1 MLFPSSKRLKQWSSL
16 VAPYG
21 VAGILLWGLSS
32 SGIGE
37 NLDLLLYDASIQV
50 RKAPSGSDTKIGI
63 IGINEADIGRY
74 GWPINDRALT
84 TGLQILRAAN
94 VATIGLDIHRNKG
107 VDPGSAELLQEIKQ
121 NPKLVVI
128 FNDAHAIPAPP
139 GTRPE
144 QQAFS
149 DLVVDGDGVVRRDLV
164 HVYGQPPAYLALPLR
179 LWEKAKGNQQL
190 RSTFENPQLQSRW
203 LTPNSG
209 GYRQVDAAG
218 RQRMLSFLQPGSFP
232 IWNLS
237 SLLDNKIPKADLKG
251 KIILIGSVAPSL
263 RDDFNTPHTRFSA
276 AAQLATMP
284 GVEVHAHRLAALIRL
299 GQGNHYQM
307 DVLPAFTETIAL
319 ALITAAGIAIGEGI
333 KAMRR
338 SGWVLLSSEL
348 LLLTTGFGLLLQGI
362 WIGISIPMIA
372 LALIAAAG
380 WLRRG
385 AAGQLQRRQIARLLG
400 QTTSPEVAA
409 ELWKQRESLL
419 EEGRFP
425 GRELAVSVLF
435 ADIVNFS
442 KVAEGFQPTQTLQWV
457 NMGME
462 KFVQVIHNNGGMIN
476 KFTGDGFLAVFGA
489 PIDQDP
495 KHTANQA
502 LKSAAS
508 LQHTLLLLNEQLL
521 AEKRPEM
528 KLRIGLHSG
537 SVITG
542 SMGCS
547 ERMEYAIIGDVVNVS
562 SRLESLHKERQ
573 INICRVLLSK
583 ETLNLLTNPEQWQ
596 FNCWG
601 SFPLKGRDQSVE
613 VYELTGLNN

>member
-385 AAGQLQRRQIARLLG
+385 AAGQLQRRQIERLLG

>member
-1 MLFPSSKRLKQWSSL
+1 MLLPSSKRLKQWSSL

-348 LLLTTGFGLLLQGI
+348 LLLAIGFGLLLQGI

-372 LALIAAAG
+372 LALITAAG

-385 AAGQLQRRQIARLLG
+385 AAGQLQRRQIERLLG

>member
-1 MLFPSSKRLKQWSSL
+1 MLLPSSKRLKQWSSL

-385 AAGQLQRRQIARLLG
+385 AAGQLQRRQIERLLG